1 MGRQISGTMLRDLV
15 RCERRFGLDLTEDLS
30 KRDEISDFVR
40 MLWEGGAA
48 FEREIVAGLRGTV
61 VDLRDTPASQRATS
75 TLAAFEER
83 PDWIVGGRIEIG
95 DRIGVPDLLRWTGAY
110 WEAGDVK
117 SGGALD
123 DAGRPR
129 IEYRAQVGHYAS
141 IVADLDLGPRDRAF
155 VIGRDGGRTSYGLE
169 VPLGQDGVSIN
180 EEVADL
186 LGHAR
191 AVIAGRQVTRPAL
204 SSACSMCHWRT
215 VCRAELE
222 EADDLTL
229 IAGLGRALRTVMEP
243 VAPTVTELA
252 ALEPAALGISSHTLP
267 GLGMSRLIRFR
278 DRARLLRTPG
288 AQPFARRPLGLRRYP
303 REFHFDIE
311 THPLLDGLVYLH
323 GVLDV
328 RAGEETYVSFFA
340 EDLADEQAMF
350 AQAWAFLTSDPEAHI
365 FYYSKFERTS
375 YRLLA
380 KRYPEV
386 CSGDEVEALFS
397 PSRATDLLGDAVLPS
412 TEWPTHSMGV
422 KALAKWCGFSW
433 SDVDP
438 SGASSIA
445 WFNQWLETRDPVHR
459 ERLEAY
465 NADDV
470 RATVVLL
477 EALIALP
484 VSKGPSWPFAA

>member
-15 RCERRFGLDLTEDLS
+15 QCERRFELDVTGDPAA
-30 KRDEISDFVR
+30 RDRVSDFVT

-48 FEREIVAGLRGTV
+48 FEDEIVAGLQGAV
-61 VDLRDTPASQRATS
+61 VDLRDVPAGERTALTM
-75 TLAAFEER
+75 AAVDSR
-83 PDWIVGGRIEIG
+83 PDWIVGGRIETG
-95 DRIGVPDLLRWTGAY
+95 DRLGIPDLLRWTGAY

-129 IEYRAQVGHYAS
+129 PQYRAQVGHYAA
-141 IVADLDLGPRDRAF
+141 IVAQLGLGPGDSAF
-155 VIGRDGGRTSYGLE
+155 VIGRDGGRTAYGLHAPTLRDGDSISDE
-169 VPLGQDGVSIN
+169 VEGLVGRARSI
-180 EEVADL
+180 L
-186 LGHAR
+186 AR
-191 AVIAGRQVTRPAL
+191 REVTRPAL
-204 SSACSMCHWRT
+204 CSACSMCHWRT
-215 VCRAELE
+215 VCRAELDG
-222 EADDLTL
+222 ADDVTL
-229 IAGLGRALRTVMEP
+229 VAGLGRALRDVVAP
-243 VAPTVTELA
+243 VAATVTELA
-252 ALEPAALGISSHTLP
+252 AVEPASLGRPLQ
-267 GLGMSRLIRFR
+267 GLGMGRLLRFR

-288 AQPFARRPLGLRRYP
+288 ARPFARRPLGLRRYP

-328 RAGEETYVSFFA
+328 RGGEETYVSFFA
-340 EDLADEQAMF
+340 EDPADEGEVF
-350 AQAWAFLTSDPEAHI
+350 AQAWDFLQSDTDAHI

-375 YRLLA
+375 YRVLA
-380 KRYPEV
+380 DRYPSV
-386 CSGDEVEALFS
+386 CTRDEVEKLFS
-397 PSRATDLLGDAVLPS
+397 RSRATDLLGDAVLPH

-422 KALAKWCGFSW
+422 KALAKFCGFSW

-445 WFNQWLETRDPVHR
+445 WFDQWLRTRDPIHR

-465 NADDV
+465 NRDDV

-477 EALIALP
+477 ERLIGLP
-484 VSKGPSWPFAA
+484 VSEGPPWPAAA